1 MATHTDVS
9 AAAPTGVL
17 RTAGSA
23 PRRATSRPTT
33 SRARREE
40 RAGWLFVAPATIGI
54 TLFVLLPMALAVLF
68 GFTDADGFGNLGFVG
83 LDNYGRA
90 LADPLFWT
98 SLRATALYVLVFV
111 PGVYV
116 VALVMALL
124 VNGRLPAR
132 AFFRT
137 AFFAPYAISLVVVG
151 LAWKYILADST
162 GILVRTLVAL
172 GVDEPPSFLGSPD
185 WALWCVAFISI
196 WFFVGFYMI
205 ILLGGLQEIPGELLE
220 AARMDGAGPWRTLW
234 SVILPMLRPTTF
246 FVLVLASIAGLAGL
260 QAFDLIYVMTQ
271 GGPANSTTMGVFY
284 IYQQAFK
291 FNNVGYASAMAT
303 LYAFALLAMTA
314 VAFRITRGGRFDHAD

>member
-1 MATHTDVS
+1 MADTADIPRVTG
-9 AAAPTGVL
+9 ATRKAAP
-17 RTAGSA
+17 AGPPA
-23 PRRATSRPTT
+23 VKDRNRPGR
-33 SRARREE
+33 RARREE
-40 RAGWLFVAPATIGI
+40 VAGWLFVTPATLGIG
-54 TLFVLLPMALAVLF
+54 LFVLAPMALALVF
-68 GFTDADGFGNLGFVG
+68 GFTDADGFGNLRFIG
-83 LDNYGRA
+83 LENYRRA
-90 LADPLFWT
+90 LSDPLFWT
-98 SLRATALYVLVFV
+98 SLRTTVLYVAVFV

-124 VNGRLPAR
+124 VNGKLPAR

-137 AFFAPYAISLVVVG
+137 AFFAPYAVSLVVVG
-151 LAWKYILADST
+151 LIWKYILADST
-162 GILVRTLVAL
+162 GILTQVLTWL
-172 GVDEPPSFLGSPD
+172 GVDDPPSFLGDPG

-205 ILLGGLQEIPGELLE
+205 ILLGGLQEIPGEILE

-271 GGPANSTTMGVFY
+271 GGPANSTSMGVFY

-303 LYAFALLAMTA
+303 LYALALLVMTA
-314 VAFRITRGGRFDHAD
+314 IAFRVTRGGRFEHDS